1 MSARGVQSKLSSRL
15 IILGATVFI
24 IALAVAAA
32 FEADLRGLHLV
43 QASMYVATI
52 VLSRQGNRWGY
63 FLGISAA
70 SFWNYTLL
78 FVSPLPARFL
88 QHPFEPDLVLQGFGW
103 IANSLVIVGGVQGYL
118 QLPNRSSADLGR
130 FVAAFA
136 LATGI
141 LAGGIAV
148 FSPHR
153 LTIFVQAL
161 HPHWP

>member
-1 MSARGVQSKLSSRL
+1 MVCPGTSDRIPLGTPVPPRRACLQAAPRPMGDLRGLCNPRSKPAVSDTMSARGVQSKLSSRL

-88 QHPFEPDLVLQGFGW
+88 QHPFEPD
-103 IANSLVIVGGVQGYL
+103 
-118 QLPNRSSADLGR
+118 
-130 FVAAFA
+130 
-136 LATGI
+136 
-141 LAGGIAV
+141 
-148 FSPHR
+148 
-153 LTIFVQAL
+153 
-161 HPHWP
+161 